1 MSLQIQ
7 LSDSLSLRYISFC
20 NVLES
25 KRDFFLISMTSV
37 LRQQNDL
44 LYALLFADESKV
56 QQFTQKQAQD
66 LKGQRHEIHASTLY
80 ALAHVKI
87 LVN

>member
-1 MSLQIQ
+1 MRVVEIQ

-66 LKGQRHEIHASTLY
+66 LKGHEIHASTLY